1 MEEDNTISVI
11 HLKKMFGNFMALQD
25 VSFSVKRGQVFGLI
39 GPNGAGK
46 TTTLRI
52 ISGIIRNYEGK
63 VSIFGLSPIQAKDKG
78 LISYMPE
85 DAFPY
90 ERLTGIENL
99 EFFARLYGKNDNIRI
114 EEMLKL
120 GIEIANL
127 GDKIYDQVSTYS
139 RGMKRRLIIARTL
152 MVMPKLAI
160 LDEPTSALDVDSA
173 VRVRH
178 MIIEMAKK
186 YGITIILSSHNML
199 EVQYMCDEISMINN
213 GKTIISGSPSYIIE
227 TLGVSNLEEAF
238 LKVVSDAKGFPQ

>member
-11 HLKKMFGNFMALQD
+11 HLKKIFGNFMALQD

-99 EFFARLYGKNDNIRI
+99 EFFARLYGKNNNNRI

-213 GKTIISGSPSYIIE
+213 GKTIIAGSPSYIIE

>member
-1 MEEDNTISVI
+1 MEEEIVISVI
-11 HLKKMFGNFMALQD
+11 HLRKKFGNFVALKD
-25 VSFSVKRGQVFGLI
+25 VSFNVKKGEVFGLI

-52 ISGIIRNYEGK
+52 ISGIIRSYEGK
-63 VSIFGLSPIQAKDKG
+63 VSIFGLSPTEAKNKG

-90 ERLTGIENL
+90 EKLTGIENL
-99 EFFARLYGKNDNIRI
+99 EFFAKLYSNNDKDKE
-114 EEMLKL
+114 EEMVKL
-120 GIEIANL
+120 GIQIANL
-127 GDKIYDQVSTYS
+127 GDKIYQQASTYS

-173 VRVRH
+173 VRVRQV
-178 MIIEMAKK
+178 IVDMAKK
-186 YGITIILSSHNML
+186 FGITIILSSHNML
-199 EVQYMCDEISMINN
+199 EVQYMCNDVAMIND
-213 GKTIISGSPSYIIE
+213 GKTIIYGSPKFIME

-238 LKVVSDAKGFPQ
+238 LKVVSNAQNLSQ